1 MWHYSPDGIQRLEVS
16 EARLAGLARSG
27 QLTAEMLVW
36 QPGMDAWRPAREV
49 RSDLFSEGNASAPPP
64 PPPAE
69 TSPTLCVGGT
79 ASTQTSFQPTPPHPH
94 SHTLRRPAG
103 SAALTSVIS
112 GTIAAA
118 SAITNFCCCAGVVIT
133 PVAGL
138 IAIIFGHIA
147 HAAAKNQPAAEQ
159 DQRLAIVGLV
169 LGYMSLILLLGYIV
183 YIVAVAGLAGMGIMA
198 EEIHSGSWIPN

>member
-1 MWHYSPDGIQRLEVS
+1 
-16 EARLAGLARSG
+16 
-27 QLTAEMLVW
+27 
-36 QPGMDAWRPAREV
+36 
-49 RSDLFSEGNASAPPP
+49 
-64 PPPAE
+64 
-69 TSPTLCVGGT
+69 
-79 ASTQTSFQPTPPHPH
+79 
-94 SHTLRRPAG
+94 
-103 SAALTSVIS
+103 VIS
-112 GTIAAA
+112 GAIAAA

-138 IAIIFGHIA
+138 IAVIFGHIA

-159 DQRLAIVGLV
+159 DQRLAIVGLA